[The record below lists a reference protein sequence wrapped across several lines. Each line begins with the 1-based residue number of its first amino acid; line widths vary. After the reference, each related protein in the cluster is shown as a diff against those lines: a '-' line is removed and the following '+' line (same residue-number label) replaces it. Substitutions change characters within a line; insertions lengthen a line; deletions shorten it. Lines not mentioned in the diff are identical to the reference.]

1 MELSI
6 PYVSKG
12 KINTENLINLLNKSG
27 LEGNFTLIPEK
38 HLLHTDQSFSSKNI
52 NLFLQILKNNGIKIN
67 LTTQQFPVLE
77 MSCASCAMSV
87 ESILNTCPGVVEAQ
101 VQYANTAAEITF
113 FPEVISPEALKHAVQ
128 SIGYD
133 LIIESPKEAAK
144 ISQLENEL
152 RVERYQKNAFG
163 ALILSIP
170 IAVMGMFFMGHTL
183 IHILMAVLATPVVF
197 VFGRSFFIRAW
208 KLGRHGKAN
217 MDTLVAIS
225 TGTSYVYSMYSL
237 ISDFLSEKD
246 HVHSDIY
253 FESSAVVI
261 AFVLL
266 GKWLEEKAKNKT
278 SSAIK
283 NLIKMQPN
291 EANKLEDDGSVSKIP
306 SELIKPGDTILIKP
320 GERIP
325 ADGIIRNG
333 HSFVEESMITGES
346 MPVEKKEGDTVFTG
360 TLNQKGILY
369 LSVTKSGTETI
380 LAGIIKMIQNAQMSK
395 APVQNIADKV
405 AGIFVPCVLGI
416 AGLTFLLWT
425 FFGGPEGYHQGFVSM
440 VTVLVIACPC
450 ALGLATPTA
459 IMVALG
465 KGAESGI
472 LIRNAESLETLH
484 KITALVL
491 DKTGTLT
498 EGKPTVT
505 DSYWEADQP
514 LEKSVLFALEKHS
527 EHPIS
532 NAITEFL
539 GEDTVL
545 NISDFTT
552 TPGSGVSGKINE
564 IQYFAGNALLMQ
576 NQSIKISETIN
587 EKADTWNSEG
597 KTLIY
602 FSDTEKALAL
612 FAVADPLKAGSKDAV
627 RNLQTAGI
635 EVYML
640 TGDSAAVAQ
649 QVAKQTGITQVRSG
663 VLPEDKLAF
672 ITELQQ
678 QGKTVGMAGDGI
690 NDSAALA
697 AADVG
702 IAMGYGSDIAM
713 EAGSVT
719 LMDSDLRKIPRAIQ
733 LSKLTVKVI
742 YQNLFWAFI
751 YNLIGIPLAAGLF
764 LPLFGISLHPM
775 FAGVAM
781 AMSSLSVVL
790 NSLSLKMKMNL

>member
-1 MELSI
+1 
-6 PYVSKG
+6 
-12 KINTENLINLLNKSG
+12 
-27 LEGNFTLIPEK
+27 
-38 HLLHTDQSFSSKNI
+38 
-52 NLFLQILKNNGIKIN
+52 
-67 LTTQQFPVLE
+67 
-77 MSCASCAMSV
+77 
-87 ESILNTCPGVVEAQ
+87 
-101 VQYANTAAEITF
+101 
-113 FPEVISPEALKHAVQ
+113 
-128 SIGYD
+128 
-133 LIIESPKEAAK
+133 
-144 ISQLENEL
+144 
-152 RVERYQKNAFG
+152 
-163 ALILSIP
+163 
-170 IAVMGMFFMGHTL
+170 
-183 IHILMAVLATPVVF
+183 
-197 VFGRSFFIRAW
+197 
-208 KLGRHGKAN
+208 
-217 MDTLVAIS
+217 
-225 TGTSYVYSMYSL
+225 
-237 ISDFLSEKD
+237 
-246 HVHSDIY
+246 
-253 FESSAVVI
+253 
-261 AFVLL
+261 
-266 GKWLEEKAKNKT
+266 
-278 SSAIK
+278 
-283 NLIKMQPN
+283 
-291 EANKLEDDGSVSKIP
+291 
-306 SELIKPGDTILIKP
+306 
-320 GERIP
+320 
-325 ADGIIRNG
+325 
-333 HSFVEESMITGES
+333 
-346 MPVEKKEGDTVFTG
+346 
-360 TLNQKGILY
+360 
-369 LSVTKSGTETI
+369 
-380 LAGIIKMIQNAQMSK
+380 
-395 APVQNIADKV
+395 
-405 AGIFVPCVLGI
+405 
-416 AGLTFLLWT
+416 
-425 FFGGPEGYHQGFVSM
+425 
-440 VTVLVIACPC
+440 
-450 ALGLATPTA
+450 
-459 IMVALG
+459 MVALG

-505 DSYWEADQP
+505 DSYWEANQP
-514 LEKSVLFALEKHS
+514 LKKSVLFALEKHS

-576 NQSIKISETIN
+576 KQSITISEAIK
-587 EKADTWNSEG
+587 EKAETWNSEG

-663 VLPEDKLAF
+663 VLPEEKLAF
-672 ITELQQ
+672 ITDLQQ

-790 NSLSLKMKMNL
+790 NSLSLKIKMNL